1 MKRYSLDYEA
11 HVFSKTRRRAAG
23 AVCTLILALPVS
35 AHGQRLPDGWRWQ
48 LDAPATNVMGKDAPA
63 GAWQLQE
70 MIPGMHVT
78 SGPGVTLSL
87 AAPSAAGR
95 FMVDAD
101 IVLFP
106 NSTMNGYGVMFG
118 GQGATSAD
126 TTLRTWTAF
135 LVSGAGQFAVVT
147 HSAGKVEVLVPW
159 TANAAVLR
167 RDTTTVTNRLR
178 VWAEPDSVRFVVNGT
193 RVGALPRAAVTAE
206 GAFGLRFDSGMNVHV
221 TNVDIT
227 RRLLKR

>member
-1 MKRYSLDYEA
+1 M
-11 HVFSKTRRRAAG
+11 FSDPRRRPAG
-23 AVCTLILALPVS
+23 AVLALAFALPVS
-35 AHGQRLPDGWRWQ
+35 AQAQRTPDGWRWQ
-48 LDAPATNVMGKDAPA
+48 LDAPATNIIGQAAPA

-87 AAPSAAGR
+87 AAPHVTGR

-118 GQGATSAD
+118 GQGTTSAD
-126 TTLRTWTAF
+126 TTLRAWTAF
-135 LVSGAGQFAVVT
+135 LVSGAGQFSVVK
-147 HSAGKVEVLVPW
+147 HSAGKSEVLLPW
-159 TANAAVLR
+159 TANAAILR
-167 RDTTTVTNRLR
+167 RDTTTATNRLR
-178 VWAEPDSVRFVVNGT
+178 VWSEPDSVRFVINGT
-193 RVGALPRAAVTAE
+193 HVGSLPRAAVSAD
-206 GAFGLRFDSGMNVHV
+206 GVFGLRFDSGINVHV